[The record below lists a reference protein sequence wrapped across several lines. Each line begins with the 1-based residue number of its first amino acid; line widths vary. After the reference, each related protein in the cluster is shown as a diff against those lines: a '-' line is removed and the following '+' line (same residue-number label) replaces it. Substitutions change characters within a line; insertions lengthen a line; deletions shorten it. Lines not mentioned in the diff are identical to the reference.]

1 VSRRKS
7 RRAIREPIEITID
20 GLSHEGRGVG
30 RIDGKAVFVHG
41 ALPGERVLAR
51 IQRSRATFDE
61 ADTVSVLE
69 ASPQRIE
76 PRCPHFGVCGGCSL
90 QHMSEEH
97 QLAHKQSVMLELLQ
111 HQAGLQ
117 PQHLAEP
124 IHGPQWGYRRKARLG
139 VKHVAAKGGVIVGFR
154 ERAKPYV
161 TNSEQCDVLDA
172 RVGQHLPALRALIQG
187 TSVADKI
194 PQIEV
199 AIGDDCVALVIRHM
213 ESLSESDEIAFR
225 QFAELAQVD
234 IYSQSGGLDTVRPLN
249 SEAAPLSYTIDGL
262 NLRFEP
268 VDFVQVNAAINADM
282 IARAIDYLQ
291 LTTAD
296 AIADL
301 FCGLGNFSLP
311 LARRAGH
318 LLGIEGDA
326 GLIERAGANARANGI
341 ENCEFRSANLADPAT
356 ITALDLGGANK
367 LLLDPPRTG
376 ALELIEGL
384 DLRAISR
391 LVYVSCNPVTFARD
405 AALLCDRHGFA
416 LLECGV
422 LDMFPQTA
430 HVESI
435 SLFAKP

>member
-1 VSRRKS
+1 M
-7 RRAIREPIEITID
+7 P
-20 GLSHEGRGVG
+20 
-30 RIDGKAVFVHG
+30 
-41 ALPGERVLAR
+41 
-51 IQRSRATFDE
+51 
-61 ADTVSVLE
+61 
-69 ASPQRIE
+69 AS
-76 PRCPHFGVCGGCSL
+76 
-90 QHMSEEH
+90 
-97 QLAHKQSVMLELLQ
+97 
-111 HQAGLQ
+111 
-117 PQHLAEP
+117 
-124 IHGPQWGYRRKARLG
+124 
-139 VKHVAAKGGVIVGFR
+139 AK
-154 ERAKPYV
+154 
-161 TNSEQCDVLDA
+161 
-172 RVGQHLPALRALIQG
+172 G

-326 GLIERAGANARANGI
+326 GLIERAGANERANGI